1 MVPGVGFGMRSDS
14 KSYGHAGID
23 VGAVRAVADQFDAA
37 ADLVDRAAG
46 DHLARLAFGG
56 ACAGR
61 AHVARGDA
69 LRVGLQRLA
78 AQLSQWSRAAG
89 EIAVAL
95 RVSAGRYADAER
107 YAAARIA

>member
-1 MVPGVGFGMRSDS
+1 MRSDS
-14 KSYGHAGID
+14 KNYGHAGID
-23 VGAVRAVADQFDAA
+23 VAAVRAVADQFDAA
-37 ADLVDRAAG
+37 ADVVDRAAG

-56 ACAGR
+56 ASAGR

-69 LRVGLQRLA
+69 LRGGLQRLA
-78 AQLSQWSRAAG
+78 AELSQWSRAAG

-95 RVSAGRYADAER
+95 RVGAGRYADAEL

>member
-1 MVPGVGFGMRSDS
+1 MRSDS
-14 KSYGHAGID
+14 KSYGYAGID
-23 VGAVRAVADQFDAA
+23 VAAVRAVADQFDAA

-56 ACAGR
+56 ATAGR

-69 LRVGLQRLA
+69 LRVGLQRLTA
-78 AQLSQWSRAAG
+78 EFSQWSRAAA

-95 RVSAGRYADAER
+95 RAGAGRYADAEL